1 MSLKLKLKNK
11 ECQAKKYIKEL
22 IVNNIE
28 NDVEEK
34 KKEEYLER
42 LEDPDQVY
50 SLLWELGL
58 VDDLADIFSPLAI
71 STYDIQNARTVQV
84 GEVTLDAEGAIFIG
98 AEEMTPKNQVLSFS
112 ILRQVI
118 SSQKRGQVANI
129 LQQKGYGKYSPD
141 FWIIPEFDNQST
153 KVSAFS
159 TEKLE

>member
-1 MSLKLKLKNK
+1 MIRYGILINLEDVFEIEAQKQRMST
-11 ECQAKKYIKEL
+11 KKYIKEL

-98 AEEMTPKNQVLSFS
+98 AEEMTPENQILSFYRS
-112 ILRQVI
+112 KQGPQR
-118 SSQKRGQVANI
+118 KR
-129 LQQKGYGKYSPD
+129 PCR
-141 FWIIPEFDNQST
+141 
-153 KVSAFS
+153 SA
-159 TEKLE
+159 